1 MAFNQI
7 LNTAKGVLGQAARA
21 GQGAANQGI
30 ALGKRF
36 ANRNPEPK
44 AGMDDVTLARKVE
57 TELFRDSKTLKGKID
72 INAVDGTVWL
82 RGEVKNPAQSKAVEA
97 KVRSIPEV
105 QDVENLLHLPKT
117 PAPTRKKGTPASKR
131 EKKAQPR
138 RFDKTPT
145 DDHADEIAPT
155 AEPAPAEVAR
165 EGSGRKPAPLG
176 ASDGPSTSPTGGT
189 TPSTG
194 SGS

>member
-1 MAFNQI
+1 MALNQI
-7 LNTAKGVLGQAARA
+7 LNTAKGVLGQATRA
-21 GQGAANQGI
+21 GQGAANTGI

-105 QDVENLLHLPKT
+105 QEVENLLHQPKT
-117 PAPTRKKGTPASKR
+117 PAPTRKKATTTA
-131 EKKAQPR
+131 KKKTQPR
-138 RFDKTPT
+138 RFTKVAS
-145 DDHADEIAPT
+145 DDQTAKAT
-155 AEPAPAEVAR
+155 TSAEPAPTETAS

-176 ASDGPSTSPTGGT
+176 SSDGPTTSPTGGVAPT
-189 TPSTG
+189 TG

>member
-1 MAFNQI
+1 MALNQI
-7 LNTAKGVLGQAARA
+7 LNTAKGVLGQATRA

-30 ALGKRF
+30 ALGRRF

-105 QDVENLLHLPKT
+105 QEVENLLHQPKT
-117 PAPTRKKGTPASKR
+117 PAPTRKKGTATTSK
-131 EKKAQPR
+131 KKAQPR
-138 RFDKTPT
+138 RFDKVAS
-145 DDHADEIAPT
+145 DDQTAQSTTA
-155 AEPAPAEVAR
+155 AEPTPADVAS

-176 ASDGPSTSPTGGT
+176 SSDGPTATPTGGVSPT
-189 TPSTG
+189 TG